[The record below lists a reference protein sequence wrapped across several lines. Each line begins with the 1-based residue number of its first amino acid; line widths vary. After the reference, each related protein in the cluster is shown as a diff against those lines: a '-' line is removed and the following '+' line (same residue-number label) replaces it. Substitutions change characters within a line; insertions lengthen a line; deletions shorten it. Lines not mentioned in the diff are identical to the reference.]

1 MSQAVTRYHALFESI
16 RSRRRRPPNHR
27 GLDLAAAYIGMK
39 LRHRKI
45 TLGWLR
51 AEAMHVDALAKD
63 FKSHSDAA
71 LNEVVRET
79 REGFVRGRV
88 DDRTVHRAF
97 ALVREVAR
105 RETGEEAYIVQL
117 MGAMAL
123 YNGRIVEMVTGEGK
137 TLTGSLA
144 APILAWRH
152 RYVHVFTVNDYLA
165 QRDADSRRSIFKRCL
180 CDVGAIVQAMDE
192 GERFTVYAKPIVYG
206 TPKQITADWLRDQL
220 RLNAAMGAG
229 NGGQLNNAW
238 TGRRLLSSSLGGA
251 GGGGDGGESASPL
264 SSHSSQGPMIPGL
277 RACLVDEADAVLIDE
292 GVVPLI
298 IARARRED
306 DMAEIYLQAAELARR
321 LDAKADF
328 TIDHLRRRSEL
339 TRRGR
344 HRIEEMGS
352 HFGQPIWRAAR
363 RAEELVRQALVAQHC
378 YLHGH
383 QYQIVD
389 GRVVIVD
396 EYTGRFLPDRSWE
409 HGLHQ
414 AVEAKENVEITA
426 DRETLARMS
435 FQRFFRMYPVLS
447 GMTGTAADAAVEMEK
462 VYERPV
468 TVIPTNRPLIRK
480 AWPTRVFR
488 TSDGRWNAIVESI
501 QQVHADH
508 RPLLVGTRSIEAS
521 EMLSARL
528 TARGLQHRVLNA
540 NFDKDEAELISI
552 AGKHATITVATNMA
566 GRGTDIKLDREA
578 KQAGGLHVILTEMHT
593 AKRIDRQFIGRAG
606 RQGDPGSSQ
615 IFVALEDELVRLN
628 TARLAAYVR
637 GHTPSSPSQDE
648 ITGHARRRALALF
661 RLAQRRAEARGRRS
675 RTDVLKQDDWI
686 EKHLPGS

>member
-1 MSQAVTRYHALFESI
+1 M
-16 RSRRRRPPNHR
+16 
-27 GLDLAAAYIGMK
+27 AAAYVGMK
-39 LRHRKI
+39 LRHRRV

-51 AEAMHVDALAKD
+51 SQAEMVDALAKD
-63 FKSHSDAA
+63 LRSHSDAA
-71 LNEVVRET
+71 LNDVVREV
-79 REGFVRGRV
+79 REAFVRGRV
-88 DDRTVHRAF
+88 DEPTVRRAF
-97 ALVREVAR
+97 GVVREVAR
-105 RETGEEAYIVQL
+105 RETGEEAYLVQI

-123 YNGRIVEMVTGEGK
+123 YHGRIVEMVTGEGK

-152 RYVHVFTVNDYLA
+152 RYVHIFTVNDYLA
-165 QRDADSRRSIFKRCL
+165 QRDAESRRPIYSRCL
-180 CDVGAIVQAMDE
+180 CGVGSIVQAMDE
-192 GERFTVYAKPIVYG
+192 SARFDVYARPIVYG

-220 RLNAAMGAG
+220 RLNSAMAGAG
-229 NGGQLNNAW
+229 AGGGQLNNAW
-238 TGRRLLSSSLGGA
+238 SGRRLLARGEADGPMGPGA
-251 GGGGDGGESASPL
+251 GA
-264 SSHSSQGPMIPGL
+264 GPMIPGL

-306 DMAEIYLQAAELARR
+306 DMAETYRQAAELARR
-321 LDAKADF
+321 LDAKVDY
-328 TIDHLRRRSEL
+328 TMDQLRRRAEL

-344 HRIEEMGS
+344 HRTEELAS
-352 HFGQPIWRAAR
+352 HLELPIWRATR

-414 AVEAKENVEITA
+414 AVEAKEGVEITA

-435 FQRFFRMYPVLS
+435 FQRFFRVYPVLC
-447 GMTGTAADAAVEMEK
+447 GMTGTAADAAVEMQK

-480 AWPTRVFR
+480 AWTPRVFR
-488 TSDGRWNAIVESI
+488 TIDGRWSAIVESI
-501 QQVHADH
+501 QKVHAER
-508 RPLLVGTRSIEAS
+508 RPILVGTRSIEAS
-521 EMLSARL
+521 ELLAARL
-528 TARGLQHRVLNA
+528 TTRGLEHRVLNA
-540 NFDKDEAELISI
+540 NFDKDEADLVAM
-552 AGKHATITVATNMA
+552 AGKHSTITVATNMA

-578 KQAGGLHVILTEMHT
+578 LAAGGLHVVLTEMHS

-615 IFVALEDELVRLN
+615 IFVSLEDELVKLN
-628 TARLAAYVR
+628 ARALAGIVR
-637 GHTPSSPSQDE
+637 GQTPSTAAQDE
-648 ITGHARRRALALF
+648 ITGPARRRAMMVF
-661 RLAQRRAEARGRRS
+661 RHAQRRAEARSRRS
-675 RTDVLKQDDWI
+675 RAEVLKQDDWI
-686 EKHLPGS
+686 EKHLPGF